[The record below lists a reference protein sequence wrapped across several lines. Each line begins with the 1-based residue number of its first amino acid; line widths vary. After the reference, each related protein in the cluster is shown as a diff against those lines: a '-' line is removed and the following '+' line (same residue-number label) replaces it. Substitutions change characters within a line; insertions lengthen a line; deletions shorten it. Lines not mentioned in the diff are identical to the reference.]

1 MITIE
6 KEIEKYISDV
16 SAKLLCSK
24 EKKKELIEDIRGAVF
39 DFAEGSCTK
48 DIADIYK
55 HFGTPEELAKAHLSE
70 LDPAQIKRKVNIR
83 RVVIVAVVVAL
94 VIFLLFLTVATINSY
109 KSVNGTIYKEIIDEA
124 TSNITAYINLKNR
137 HII

>member
-16 SAKLLCSK
+16 SSKLLCSK

-39 DFAEGSCTK
+39 DFAEGSDTK

-55 HFGTPEELAKAHLSE
+55 HFGTPEELAKAHMSE
-70 LDPAQIKRKVNIR
+70 LDPAQIKKKVNIR
-83 RVVIVAVVVAL
+83 RVVIVAVVIMLIVFAVTMIIVIIDSNRDNIDKVVVDSVKEL
-94 VIFLLFLTVATINSY
+94 VITNVYLESEKI
-109 KSVNGTIYKEIIDEA
+109 
-124 TSNITAYINLKNR
+124 
-137 HII
+137 

>member
-16 SAKLLCSK
+16 SSKLLCSK

-39 DFAEGSCTK
+39 DFAEGSDTK

-55 HFGTPEELAKAHLSE
+55 HFGTPEELAKAHMSE
-70 LDPAQIKRKVNIR
+70 LDPAQIKKKVNIR
-83 RVVIVAVVVAL
+83 RVVIIAVVAMFSVLIFSLVFAL
-94 VIFLLFLTVATINSY
+94 IDAHIDTENHIKYIVEEETTITLTNTNY
-109 KSVNGTIYKEIIDEA
+109 K
-124 TSNITAYINLKNR
+124 
-137 HII
+137 

>member
-16 SAKLLCSK
+16 SSKLLCSK

-39 DFAEGSCTK
+39 DFAEGSDTK

-55 HFGTPEELAKAHLSE
+55 HFGTPEELAKAHMSE
-70 LDPAQIKRKVNIR
+70 LDPAQIKKKVNIR
-83 RVVIVAVVVAL
+83 KVLIVAVVVAL
-94 VIFLLFLTVATINSY
+94 VLFTIMLFISIIDSLNSKIIY
-109 KSVNGTIYKEIIDEA
+109 NVGTIYEETTRVVIE
-124 TSNITAYINLKNR
+124 NN
-137 HII
+137 

>member
-16 SAKLLCSK
+16 SSKLLCSK

-39 DFAEGSCTK
+39 DFAEESGTNN
-48 DIADIYK
+48 IADIYK
-55 HFGTPEELAKAHLSE
+55 HFGTPEELAKVHMSE
-70 LDPAQIKRKVNIR
+70 LDPEQIKKKVNIR

-94 VIFLLFLTVATINSY
+94 VLFVLALIVALIDSHIDTENYSTAIIEEGTTTVLACIN
-109 KSVNGTIYKEIIDEA
+109 T
-124 TSNITAYINLKNR
+124 LF
-137 HII
+137 

>member
-16 SAKLLCSK
+16 SSKLLCSK

-39 DFAEGSCTK
+39 DFAEGSGTK
-48 DIADIYK
+48 DIAEIYK

-70 LDPAQIKRKVNIR
+70 LDPKQIKKKVDIR
-83 RVVIVAVVVAL
+83 RVVIAAVAIIVAVL
-94 VIFLLFLTVATINSY
+94 VIAITIELIDSH
-109 KSVNGTIYKEIIDEA
+109 KSGVGFFSEEVVTKANA
-124 TSNITAYINLKNR
+124 VAYIN
-137 HII
+137 IIKEGFYL

>member
-16 SAKLLCSK
+16 SSKLLCSK

-39 DFAEGSCTK
+39 DFAEGSDTK

-55 HFGTPEELAKAHLSE
+55 HFGTPEELAKAHMSE
-70 LDPAQIKRKVNIR
+70 LDPEQIKKKVNIR

-94 VIFLLFLTVATINSY
+94 IALVFSLIIALIDGHIAGNGNTVISQVEELYITCEKQIFAFV
-109 KSVNGTIYKEIIDEA
+109 KE
-124 TSNITAYINLKNR
+124 
-137 HII
+137 

>member
-16 SAKLLCSK
+16 SSKLLCSK

-39 DFAEGSCTK
+39 DFAEGSDTK

-55 HFGTPEELAKAHLSE
+55 HFGTPEELAKAHMSE
-70 LDPAQIKRKVNIR
+70 LDPAQIKKKVNIR
-83 RVVIVAVVVAL
+83 RVVIIALTIAVIVFVFALIIAL
-94 VIFLLFLTVATINSY
+94 VDSHYDTENYENIILYEGTTAVLACINTLF
-109 KSVNGTIYKEIIDEA
+109 
-124 TSNITAYINLKNR
+124 
-137 HII
+137 